1 MKNLKAALKLVSLA
15 AIATASLAVSAQ
27 AADLPT
33 RKAPPSLYTPAP
45 AYNWG
50 GAYVGIN
57 GGYGFGQQ
65 DPLAI
70 ITSKFDHASFDING
84 GAFGGTAGLQI
95 QQGHVVLG
103 VEGDIDWA
111 DISGSR
117 KFVPTIGGA
126 PQPFQLTVKTNIDW
140 MSTGRVRYGY
150 AMDNWLFYGTAGV
163 ALMGNQPRAGSI
175 TSTGAGAVLS
185 CAAVSLPN
193 CDSSTVSAGFAF
205 GTGIEYGFSPN
216 WSAKAEYMYIAQIQ
230 NANTQN
236 LSLIRVGLNYRFG
249 G

>member
-1 MKNLKAALKLVSLA
+1 MKTFKTGLQLVSLA
-15 AIATASLAVSAQ
+15 AIATAALAVSAQ

-45 AYNWG
+45 VYNWG
-50 GAYVGIN
+50 GAYVGVN

-65 DPLAI
+65 NPLAV
-70 ITSKFDHASFDING
+70 ITNRFDNASFDING
-84 GAFGGTAGLQI
+84 GVVGGTAGLQL

-111 DISGSR
+111 GISGSR
-117 KFVPTIGGA
+117 TFVPTIGGA
-126 PQPFQLTVKTNIDW
+126 VQPFQLTLKTEIDW
-140 MSTGRVRYGY
+140 VSTGRVRYGY

-163 ALMGNQPRAGSI
+163 ALMGIQPHTGNI
-175 TSTGAGAVLS
+175 TNTRNGVILS
-185 CAAVSLPN
+185 CADAALPN
-193 CDSSTVSAGFAF
+193 CNASDIAGGFAF

-216 WSAKAEYMYIAQIQ
+216 WSAKAEYLYIAQLQ
-230 NANTQN
+230 GANTQN
-236 LSLIRVGLNYRFG
+236 LNLFRVGVNYRFG